1 MSNPTGN
8 VVKEIHGIMH
18 KRLGSVISSS
28 VSANTNVF
36 SSNLISDISGHFYIT
51 ILTNTSSVVNLIF
64 NGVTMAI
71 NQGNALNANAG
82 CTFKMPML
90 AGDTLNIQ
98 FATAGTVSVFV
109 DESTV

>member
-1 MSNPTGN
+1 
-8 VVKEIHGIMH
+8 
-18 KRLGSVISSS
+18 
-28 VSANTNVF
+28 
-36 SSNLISDISGHFYIT
+36 
-51 ILTNTSSVVNLIF
+51 
-64 NGVTMAI
+64 MAI

-98 FATAGTVSVFV
+98 FVTAGTVSVFV

>member
-8 VVKEIHGIMH
+8 VVKEIHGVMH
-18 KRLGSVISSS
+18 KRLGSIISSS
-28 VSANTNVF
+28 VSANTNIF
-36 SSNLISDISGHFYIT
+36 SSNLISDISGYFYIT
-51 ILTNTSSVVNLIF
+51 IVTNTSSVVNLIF
-64 NGVTMAI
+64 NGITMAI

-109 DESTV
+109 DERAV